1 MPVSANRVSCTYL
14 QQSSICGRFTSWT
27 LGVTTMPQKLT
38 DDFQRDS
45 SPQATKACV
54 GKDVHDIVESKLAR
68 EPNNA
73 LFSSYCYHDH
83 EHDV

>member
-14 QQSSICGRFTSWT
+14 QQSSICGRFTSLT
-27 LGVTTMPQKLT
+27 LGVTAMPQKLI

-54 GKDVHDIVESKLAR
+54 GKDVHDIVERLEQVGAGTKQRAVFFLLLS
-68 EPNNA
+68 
-73 LFSSYCYHDH
+73 
-83 EHDV
+83 